1 MAYGCLN
8 LQIGGVRD
16 DAWISWF
23 LLVVMEFRNVI
34 DWRVSLGLLICGL
47 WLDDEVDGKFIQII
61 AQVFVHGFFGRTGW
75 RFSKSSFTT
84 CPGSRICCSLN
95 YFETNLRLL
104 NSFDSDMLFGCLI
117 HYEDY
122 EMDEFDS
129 MFSFQLIMYVSLNIN
144 VWHRPD
150 E

>member
-1 MAYGCLN
+1 MTKSTEN
-8 LQIGGVRD
+8 L
-16 DAWISWF
+16 F
-23 LLVVMEFRNVI
+23 KLLPKSLFT
-34 DWRVSLGLLICGL
+34 VSLEELV
-47 WLDDEVDGKFIQII
+47 DDFQKYPLPRVLVLE
-61 AQVFVHGFFGRTGW
+61 
-75 RFSKSSFTT
+75 
-84 CPGSRICCSLN
+84 ICCSLN

-129 MFSFQLIMYVSLNIN
+129 MFSFQLIMYLSLNIN